1 MKVISVN
8 AGMSVRL
15 GRSRS
20 GIYKTPI
27 TGPVEITPLGIE
39 ADAICDRRHHG
50 GLDQALYIYR
60 IEDYRWWAEEHAM
73 AVDAGWF
80 GDNLTL
86 EGIPDGEPAIGDVFR
101 INDVVLQVTAPRTPC
116 AKLGLR
122 MEDPRFPRKF
132 QLVERPGFYCRV
144 LATGML
150 RSEASVVFKAFDDT
164 RVSVLEVFRNRYAA
178 NLTTQT
184 IDRLLRSP
192 IATMER
198 QRLESLR
205 PSAR

>member
-8 AGMSVRL
+8 AGKPVRL

-60 IEDYRWWAEEHAM
+60 IEDYRGWAEELAM

-86 EGIPDGEPAIGDVFR
+86 EDIPDGEPAIGDVFR
-101 INDVVLQVTAPRTPC
+101 INDVVLQVTA
-116 AKLGLR
+116 
-122 MEDPRFPRKF
+122 PRKF

-178 NLTTQT
+178 NLTTHT

>member
-60 IEDYRWWAEEHAM
+60 IEEHAM

-101 INDVVLQVTAPRTPC
+101 INDVVLQVAAPRIPC

-122 MEDPRFPRKF
+122 MEDPLFPRKF

-150 RSEASVVFKAFDDT
+150 RSEASVVFRAFDDT
-164 RVSVLEVFRNRYAA
+164 RISVLEVFRNRYAA

>member
-8 AGMSVRL
+8 AGMPVRL

-101 INDVVLQVTAPRTPC
+101 INDVVLQVTAPR
-116 AKLGLR
+116 
-122 MEDPRFPRKF
+122 KF

-150 RSEASVVFKAFDDT
+150 RSEASVVFRAFDDT
-164 RVSVLEVFRNRYAA
+164 RISVL
-178 NLTTQT
+178 
-184 IDRLLRSP
+184 
-192 IATMER
+192 
-198 QRLESLR
+198 
-205 PSAR
+205 